1 MLKRKAGSVGVC
13 ALFFLFLSSF
23 LPFVFL
29 CCFLAALCGEGVVD
43 YSAGWRV
50 CKHSRSTHLFKPAC
64 DVTLLPDGRTL
75 CLKLL
80 QRIELPFP
88 VFSYRSFLSFGPFVP
103 WTSVEF
109 TCGNSLT
116 SFRNCWAFIL
126 VYLCIWDPIM
136 NPLIGQDMVKV
147 ESYFSVIC
155 HVHHPSEAL
164 LICTKQAASAKTSP
178 FWRYRHLHLLSSSR

>member
-1 MLKRKAGSVGVC
+1 MLKRKAASVGVC

-50 CKHSRSTHLFKPAC
+50 CKHSRSSHLFKPAC

-75 CLKLL
+75 CLKSL

-88 VFSYRSFLSFGPFVP
+88 VFSCWSFLSFGPFVP
-103 WTSVEF
+103 WTLVGF

-116 SFRNCWAFIL
+116 SFRNCWVFVL
-126 VYLCIWDPIM
+126 VYLCIWDPIT
-136 NPLIGQDMVKV
+136 NPFLHMPINRTGYDQSGVL
-147 ESYFSVIC
+147 FQ
-155 HVHHPSEAL
+155 HHLPCSPS
-164 LICTKQAASAKTSP
+164 
-178 FWRYRHLHLLSSSR
+178 